1 MITTSIILITIAAV
15 LLIAY
20 TASMCIVNRQI
31 PHSLSAS
38 VFFLPRKGAW
48 LWTAVIAA
56 VVFALAPVLIGTA
69 QRAQFLAFFACAGLL
84 FVAGCPLVPD
94 KSDMAYRVHLVA
106 AIVCAL
112 SAMGLVACN
121 RPLLLLL
128 WLPWLGVFIW
138 QTRDHHDW
146 PTQTFWA
153 EMMCFAIT
161 FVYAYMMALG
171 K

>member
-20 TASMCIVNRQI
+20 TVILCVHNGI
-31 PHSLSAS
+31 PRSLSAS
-38 VFFLPRKGAW
+38 VFFLPKKGAW

-69 QRAQFLAFFACAGLL
+69 ERAQFLAFLACAGLL
-84 FVAGCPLVPD
+84 FVAGCPLVKD
-94 KSDMAYRVHLVA
+94 KGDMAYRVHLVA
-106 AIVCAL
+106 AIVCAF
-112 SAMGLVACN
+112 SAMLLVGVN

-128 WLPWLGVFIW
+128 WLPWVGVFIW
-138 QTRDHHDW
+138 KTKGVSTW

-153 EMMCFAIT
+153 EMMCFATT
-161 FVYAYMMALG
+161 FIYAYLMVL
-171 K
+171 

>member
-20 TASMCIVNRQI
+20 TVALCANNGI
-31 PHSLSAS
+31 PRSLSAS
-38 VFFLPRKGAW
+38 VFFLQKKGAW

-69 QRAQFLAFFACAGLL
+69 QRAQFLAFLACAGLL
-84 FVAGCPLVPD
+84 FVAGCPLVKD
-94 KSDMAYRVHLVA
+94 KSDMAYRVHLVS

-112 SAMGLVACN
+112 SAMLLVACN

-128 WLPWLGVFIW
+128 WLPWVGVFVW
-138 QTRDHHDW
+138 KTKGVSTW

-153 EMMCFAIT
+153 EMMCLLIT
-161 FVYAYMMALG
+161 FIYAYMMAMSTD
-171 K
+171 

>member
-20 TASMCIVNRQI
+20 TVAMCVTNGI
-31 PHSLSAS
+31 PRSLSAS
-38 VFFLPRKGAW
+38 VFFLPKKGAW

-69 QRAQFLAFFACAGLL
+69 QRAQFLAFLACAGLL
-84 FVAGCPLVPD
+84 FVAGCPLVKD

-106 AIVCAL
+106 AVLCAVC
-112 SAMGLVACN
+112 AMGLVACN

-128 WLPWLGVFIW
+128 WLPWVGVFIW
-138 QTRDHHDW
+138 KTKGVSTW
-146 PTQTFWA
+146 TTQTFWA
-153 EMMCFAIT
+153 EMMCFLIT
-161 FVYAYMMALG
+161 FIYAYLMVV
-171 K
+171 

>member
-1 MITTSIILITIAAV
+1 MITTSIILTTIAAV

-20 TASMCIVNRQI
+20 TVILCVHNGI
-31 PHSLSAS
+31 PRSLSAS
-38 VFFLPRKGAW
+38 VFFLPKKGTW

-56 VVFALAPVLIGTA
+56 VALALAPVLIGTA
-69 QRAQFLAFFACAGLL
+69 ERAQFLAFFACAGLL
-84 FVAGCPLVPD
+84 FVAGCPLVKD

-128 WLPWLGVFIW
+128 WLPWVGVFIW
-138 QTRDHHDW
+138 KTKGVSTW

-153 EMMCFAIT
+153 EMMCVLIT
-161 FVYAYMMALG
+161 FIYAYLMVLG
-171 K
+171 

>member
-84 FVAGCPLVPD
+84 FVAGCPLVKD

-106 AIVCAL
+106 AIVCAV
-112 SAMGLVACN
+112 SAMALVACN

-128 WLPWLGVFIW
+128 WLPWVGVFIW
-138 QTRDHHDW
+138 KTKGVSTW

-153 EMMCFAIT
+153 EMMSFLIT
-161 FVYAYMMALG
+161 FIYAYMMAA
-171 K
+171 

>member
-1 MITTSIILITIAAV
+1 MITTFFILITIAAV

-20 TASMCIVNRQI
+20 TVILCAQNGI
-31 PHSLSAS
+31 PRSLSAS

-69 QRAQFLAFFACAGLL
+69 HRAQFLAFFACAGLL
-84 FVAGCPLVPD
+84 FVAGCPLVKD
-94 KSDMAYRVHLVA
+94 KSDMAYRVHLVSA
-106 AIVCAL
+106 VVCAL
-112 SAMGLVACN
+112 SAMGLVAFN
-121 RPLLLLL
+121 RPKLILL
-128 WLPWLGVFIW
+128 WLPWVGVFIW
-138 QTRDHHDW
+138 KTRDNHDW

-161 FVYAYMMALG
+161 FIYAYMMVLG

>member
-1 MITTSIILITIAAV
+1 MNTFMILITIAAV

-20 TASMCIVNRQI
+20 TVILCAQNGI
-31 PHSLSAS
+31 PRSLSAS

-84 FVAGCPLVPD
+84 FVAGCPLVKD
-94 KSDMAYRVHLVA
+94 KSDMAYRVHLVS
-106 AIVCAL
+106 AIVCAVC
-112 SAMGLVACN
+112 AMGLVACN

-128 WLPWLGVFIW
+128 WLPWVAVFIW
-138 QTRDHHDW
+138 KTKGVSTW

-153 EMMCFAIT
+153 EMMCFLIT
-161 FVYAYMMALG
+161 FIYAYMMAMSTD
-171 K
+171 

>member
-1 MITTSIILITIAAV
+1 MITTFFILITIAAV

-20 TASMCIVNRQI
+20 TVALCAQNGI
-31 PHSLSAS
+31 PRSLSAS

-84 FVAGCPLVPD
+84 FVAGCPLVKD
-94 KSDMAYRVHLVA
+94 KSDMAYRVHLA
-106 AIVCAL
+106 SAIVCAF
-112 SAMGLVACN
+112 SAMTLVGVN
-121 RPLLLLL
+121 RTLLLLL
-128 WLPWLGVFIW
+128 WLPWVGVFIW
-138 QTRDHHDW
+138 KTKGVSTW

-153 EMMCFAIT
+153 EMMCFLIT
-161 FVYAYMMALG
+161 FIYAYLMAA
-171 K
+171 